1 MRIPVIPTVFV
12 ALACAA
18 MVALGLWQWQRR
30 DDKAALIALYQANS
44 RETAEIGFP
53 ELAPVPD
60 AALFRRSRAMCLE
73 PVAWQVTGGRDAK
86 GRSGFRYIAQC
97 RTGAEGPGLLADM
110 GVSRQPDAKPQW
122 SGGEV
127 AGVITTEPE
136 TRSIISRWF
145 GDTAPLRPMIVATT
159 PIPELTASQPPSTD
173 DVPNNH
179 FAYAIQWFLFAG
191 IAALIYGIALRR
203 RLAK

>member
-1 MRIPVIPTVFV
+1 MRIPLIPTVLV

-30 DDKAALIALYQANS
+30 DEKAALIALYAAN
-44 RETAEIGFP
+44 RQEPAEIGFP

-73 PVAWQVTGGRDAK
+73 QVEWQVTGGRDRQ
-86 GRSGFRYIAQC
+86 GRSGYRYIAQC

-110 GVSRQPDAKPQW
+110 GVSPRPDAKPQW
-122 SGGEV
+122 AGGEV

-136 TRSIISRWF
+136 TRSIVSRWF
-145 GDTAPLRPMIVATT
+145 GDDVPLRPMLVATT
-159 PIPELTASQPPSTD
+159 PAPGLTASQPPSTD

-191 IAALIYGIALRR
+191 LAALIYGLALRR
-203 RLAK
+203 RMSK

>member
-1 MRIPVIPTVFV
+1 MRVPIIPTLIVG
-12 ALACAA
+12 LACAA

-30 DDKAALIALYQANS
+30 DAKSALIALYQTNS
-44 RETAEIGFP
+44 RKTAEIGYP

-73 PVAWQVTGGRDAK
+73 PVRWQITGGRDAK
-86 GRSGFRYIAQC
+86 RRNGFRYIAQC
-97 RTGAEGPGLLADM
+97 RTGAEGPGLVVDM
-110 GVSRQPDAKPQW
+110 GVSPRPAEKPKW

-127 AGVITTEPE
+127 TGVITTEPE
-136 TRSIISRWF
+136 TRSIVSRWF
-145 GDTAPLRPMIVATT
+145 ADDVPLRPMLVATT
-159 PIPELTASQPPSTD
+159 PAPGLTASQPPSTD

-191 IAALIYGIALRR
+191 IAALIYGVALSRR
-203 RLAK
+203 R